1 MNLKQCLKSGKI
13 EIIRKVFNLNAI
25 SIYVYEKDVH
35 FAARDKCKEELEDYN
50 KLKEILRQNHMA
62 FEEKDINLG
71 IIIITVER

>member
-13 EIIRKVFNLNAI
+13 DIIKKVFNLNAM
-25 SIYVYEKDVH
+25 SIYIYEKDVH
-35 FAARDKCKEELEDYN
+35 FAAYGQHKEDVEDYN

-71 IIIITVER
+71 IMIIAVER